1 MVIDIQGLNKA
12 FAGRPVL
19 QDISLGISRGETVV
33 LAGPS
38 GAGKTTLLRCMTGLE
53 MADAG
58 VIRVDG
64 QELAA
69 EGTDGGRARE
79 RQLVSIRRRVGF
91 VFQQWHLFANL
102 TVLANVVEA
111 PIHVHG
117 ASRRDATARARLL
130 LDRVGIGHRAAA
142 YPDEL
147 SGGEQQRAAIARALV
162 VNPEVLL
169 LDEPTSA
176 LDAERVDDLL
186 ALLRELRSVDGG
198 DNLTDNLTIVAA
210 SHDVR
215 VPAAL
220 GARLVAMAGG
230 RIAGD
235 TRSVGRDD

>member
-1 MVIDIQGLNKA
+1 MLVIDIQGLNKA
-12 FAGRPVL
+12 FAGRRVL

-38 GAGKTTLLRCMTGLE
+38 GSGKTTLLRCMNGLE
-53 MADAG
+53 TADSG
-58 VIRVDG
+58 VVRVVG

-69 EGTDGGRARE
+69 AGTNGGRARE

-102 TVLANVVEA
+102 TVLANVVDA

-117 ASRRDATARARLL
+117 ATRHDATVRARLL

-162 VNPEVLL
+162 MDPEVLL

-176 LDAERVDDLL
+176 LDAERVEDLL
-186 ALLRELRSVDGG
+186 ALLRELRSLDGG
-198 DNLTDNLTIVAA
+198 ENLTIVAA

-220 GARLVAMAGG
+220 GARLVAMVGG
-230 RIAGD
+230 RITGD
-235 TRSVGRDD
+235 GRSVGRGVDL

>member
-1 MVIDIQGLNKA
+1 MLVIDIQGLNKA
-12 FAGRPVL
+12 FAGRRVL

-38 GAGKTTLLRCMTGLE
+38 GAGKTTLLRCMNGLE
-53 MADAG
+53 TADAG
-58 VIRVDG
+58 VVRVVG

-69 EGTDGGRARE
+69 EGIDGGRARE

-102 TVLANVVEA
+102 TVLGNLVEA

-117 ASRRDATARARLL
+117 ASRHDATARARLL

-162 VNPEVLL
+162 MNPEVLL

-186 ALLRELRSVDGG
+186 ALLRELRSLDGG

-210 SHDVR
+210 SHDAR

-220 GARLVAMAGG
+220 RARLITMVGG

-235 TRSVGRDD
+235 TRSAV